1 MRILSK
7 DQFSFLFGKHTGE
20 PFYVEPGE
28 IFSVETRDCFEDRIK
43 KPNDLENRE
52 IFNFIMS
59 HRNPVTGPIY
69 IKGAE
74 PGDVIKVNL
83 KEIKLADQVVTCI
96 GDAIDEDPHR
106 IFPVCKA
113 LIYKVHEG
121 KIMINK
127 NISLPINPLV
137 GTIGTAP
144 KEECISSE
152 KQGNF
157 GGNMDCEDI
166 KIDSTLWL
174 PVFIEGALLS
184 LGDVHALQG
193 DGEVGMPFEVA
204 ATVILSVD
212 IVKGYSKN
220 MKWPRVENVENIAT
234 IVSDKTFEKAA
245 VESHREMMH
254 WLKEEYGCNDED
266 AFTLLNM
273 VAHPRVCQFVCPQ
286 VTVRCVLPKKFLPK
300 K

>member
-1 MRILSK
+1 MRILNK
-7 DQFSFLFGKHTGE
+7 NQFSFLFGKRTGE
-20 PFYVEPGE
+20 PFYVEQGE
-28 IFSVETRDCFEDRIK
+28 VFSVETRDCFEDRIK
-43 KPNDLENRE
+43 KPNDLEDSE
-52 IFNFIMS
+52 IFDFIMS

-83 KEIKLADQVVTCI
+83 KEIKLANQVVTCI
-96 GDAIDEDPHR
+96 GDAVDEDPHR
-106 IFPVCKA
+106 IFPESKA

-127 NISLPINPLV
+127 NILLPINPLV

-144 KEECISSE
+144 KEEYISSE

-166 KIDSTLWL
+166 KIGSTLWL
-174 PVFIEGALLS
+174 PVFVKGALLA

-193 DGEVGMPFEVA
+193 DGEVGMPFEA
-204 ATVILSVD
+204 ASTVTLSVD
-212 IVKGYSKN
+212 IERNRFKN
-220 MKWPRVENVENIAT
+220 MKWPRVENKENIAT
-234 IVSDKTFEKAA
+234 IVSSKTFEKAA
-245 VESHREMMH
+245 VESHREMMY
-254 WLKEEYGCNDED
+254 WLQEEYNFNEAE
-266 AFTLLNM
+266 AFTLLNV

-286 VTVRCVLPKKFLPK
+286 VTVRCVLPKKYLPK
-300 K
+300 H